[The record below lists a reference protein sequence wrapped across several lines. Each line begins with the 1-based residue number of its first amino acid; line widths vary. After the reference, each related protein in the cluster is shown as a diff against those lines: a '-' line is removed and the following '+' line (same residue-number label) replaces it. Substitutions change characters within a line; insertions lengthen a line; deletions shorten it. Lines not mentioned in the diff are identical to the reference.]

1 VFRAGTRVGRRDRR
15 DDPRPPDTATDPQK
29 WMFVLIG
36 VALLVVGLVMGC
48 GLAGGTFWRTPRPGP
63 TTT

>member
-1 VFRAGTRVGRRDRR
+1 
-15 DDPRPPDTATDPQK
+15 
-29 WMFVLIG
+29 MFVLIG

-48 GLAGGTFWRTPRPGP
+48 GLAGGTSWRTPRPGP